1 MILTKTNSLT
11 QNSFIRLRTHDKNQ
25 RRVHSFPVS
34 SRHKCTLNH
43 EGNPCS

>member
-1 MILTKTNSLT
+1 MILIKTNSLT
-11 QNSFIRLRTHDKNQ
+11 QNSFITHDKNQ